1 MSPNEMT
8 TMSEQL
14 TNNNTWKS
22 EYDIFTPLTPTD
34 IGIIHDANGCHTDQ
48 KKINFIKTYYD
59 YFKELFTLINKKP
72 ANWTIILNKVNIQL
86 KLEPNLYITFK

>member
-48 KKINFIKTYYD
+48 KKK
-59 YFKELFTLINKKP
+59 LI
-72 ANWTIILNKVNIQL
+72 L
-86 KLEPNLYITFK
+86 